1 MEYMNRYADIVARTV
16 KALFAIDV
24 EIKLS
29 RPDPKFGD
37 VATNVAMQLA
47 GRLHESPREIAETI
61 ARELR
66 TNDAFLDAVVAGP
79 GFINITLGAT
89 SLLDMTR
96 QESPLFRAGQ
106 TIVIETNNPNPF
118 KAMHIGHAFN
128 AILGDTIANLLA
140 VSGGQ
145 VYRVSYH
152 GDVGLHVGKSMY
164 ALLRYADG
172 DFTKIESIPK
182 IDRNTFMSKMYA
194 EGSKAYKEDET
205 AQSEIND
212 LAEQS
217 FEPTSGLYIQIYD
230 LCKAWS
236 FEQIDHLVARLGNQ
250 PTVYR
255 FLESDADHRGVEV
268 VKRNVPKVFQE
279 SSGALIFE
287 GSKYGA
293 FDNVFVASNGR
304 GLYAARDLGLMLL
317 KNEQFHPDK
326 SYIVTAE
333 EQRDYFKGVIAAAGL
348 VWPDRKD
355 VTVNISTGTVK
366 LTTGKMS
373 SRDGDVIE
381 IAWLFDQFAA
391 AIAERGG
398 EPTDE
403 IIAGALR
410 YQFLKVKIGGDV
422 VFDVDEAVSLT
433 GNTGSYLQYAHARA
447 RRILEK
453 SGASFVMPITLRD
466 EDYALVRKLGEYAEI
481 VELATRQL
489 EPHHICNYLF
499 ELAQEFNRYYE
510 KNQVIGSEYE
520 QHRLGLV
527 GLYAD
532 ILQAGLAILGIHAP
546 SRM

>member
-1 MEYMNRYADIVARTV
+1 MNYYADIVARTV

-66 TNDAFLDAVVAGP
+66 ANDAFLDAVVAGP
-79 GFINITLGAT
+79 GFINITLGAK

-96 QESPLFRAGQ
+96 QETPSFRAEQ

-205 AQSEIND
+205 AKAEIND

-381 IAWLFDQFAA
+381 IAWLFDQFTA

>member
-1 MEYMNRYADIVARTV
+1 MNEAIANVIKT
-16 KALFAIDV
+16 LFNQDV
-24 EIKLS
+24 EVNVT
-29 RPDPKFGD
+29 RPEPQFGD
-37 VATNVAMQLA
+37 ASTNVALQLA
-47 GRLHESPREIAETI
+47 KPLGKNPREIAEEI
-61 ARELR
+61 AEKLRE
-66 TNDAFLDAVVAGP
+66 TGEYEAVDVAGP
-79 GFINITLGAT
+79 GFINVTFGSGALLEQISREPSAPRLG
-89 SLLDMTR
+89 
-96 QESPLFRAGQ
+96 E

-140 VSGGQ
+140 VSGGK

-164 ALLRYADG
+164 ALLRYAEG
-172 DFTKIESIPK
+172 DFAKIEQIPEAE
-182 IDRNTFMSKMYA
+182 RNSFMSKMYA
-194 EGSKAYKEDET
+194 EGSRAYKEDE
-205 AQSEIND
+205 AAKAEIHD

-217 FEPTSGLYIQIYD
+217 FEPKTALYTQIYD

-255 FLESDADHRGVEV
+255 FLESDADHRGVDV
-268 VKRNVPKVFQE
+268 VKKHVPDVFQE
-279 SSGALIFE
+279 SDGALIFK
-287 GSKYGA
+287 GSEHGS
-293 FDNVFVASNGR
+293 FDNVFVGSNGR

-348 VWPDRKD
+348 VWPERKD

-366 LTTGKMS
+366 LSTGKMS

-381 IAWLFDQFAA
+381 VAWLFDEFAQ
-391 AIAERGG
+391 AIRERGG
-398 EPTDE
+398 EATDE
-403 IIAGALR
+403 IVAGALR
-410 YQFLKVKIGGDV
+410 YQFLRVKIGGDV
-422 VFDVDEAVSLT
+422 VFNIDDAVSLT

-447 RRILEK
+447 RSILDK
-453 SGASFVMPITLRD
+453 SNTSFVRPTVVKQ
-466 EDYALVRKLGEYAEI
+466 EDRALVRKLGEYHE
-481 VELATRQL
+481 VVTRATEQL

-510 KNQVIGSEYE
+510 KNQVIGSDDE

-527 GLYAD
+527 ALYAD
-532 ILQAGLAILGIHAP
+532 TLKAGLAILGIYAP
-546 SRM
+546 ERL

>member
-1 MEYMNRYADIVARTV
+1 MMEQKIATV
-16 KALFAIDV
+16 IKKLYELEVSPALT
-24 EIKLS
+24 
-29 RPDPKFGD
+29 RPEPQFGD
-37 VATNVAMQLA
+37 VATNVALQLA
-47 GRLHESPREIAETI
+47 GQVGKNPREIAEAI
-61 ARELR
+61 AAKLRE
-66 TNDAFLDAVVAGP
+66 TGDYAQVEVAGP
-79 GFINITLGAT
+79 GFINITLGAEA
-89 SLLDMTR
+89 LLELTR
-96 QESPLFRAGQ
+96 QEPVPTRAGQ

-140 VSGGQ
+140 VSGGR

-152 GDVGLHVGKSMY
+152 GDMGLHVGKSMY

-172 DFTKIESIPK
+172 DFSNIESIPELQ
-182 IDRNTFMSKMYA
+182 RNSFMSKMYA
-194 EGSKAYKEDET
+194 EGSRAYKEDE
-205 AQSEIND
+205 AAKSEIND

-217 FEPTSGLYIQIYD
+217 FEPKTGLYIQIYD

-268 VKRNVPKVFQE
+268 VKQYVRAVFKE
-279 SSGALIFE
+279 SNGALIFE
-287 GSKYGA
+287 GSKHGA

-348 VWPDRKD
+348 VWPDKQD

-366 LTTGKMS
+366 LSTGKMS

-381 IAWLFDQFAA
+381 IAWLFDEFAR
-391 AIAERGG
+391 AIRERGG

-403 IIAGALR
+403 IVAGALR
-410 YQFLKVKIGGDV
+410 YQFLKVRIGGDV
-422 VFDVDEAVSLT
+422 IFDINEAVSLT

-453 SGASFVMPITLRD
+453 VTAKWSYPTEVPA
-466 EDYALVRKLGEYAEI
+466 EDRALVRKLGEYHE
-481 VELATRQL
+481 VVSRATALL

-510 KNQVIGSEYE
+510 QHQVVGSDAEA
-520 QHRLGLV
+520 HRAGLV
-527 GLYAD
+527 ATYAD
-532 ILQAGLAILGIHAP
+532 TLKAGLTILGIHAP
-546 SRM
+546 DRM

>member
-1 MEYMNRYADIVARTV
+1 MNEAIANVIKT
-16 KALFAIDV
+16 LFNQDV
-24 EIKLS
+24 EVNVT
-29 RPDPKFGD
+29 RPEPQFGD
-37 VATNVAMQLA
+37 ASTNVALQLA
-47 GRLHESPREIAETI
+47 KPLGKNPREIAEEI
-61 ARELR
+61 AEKLRE
-66 TNDAFLDAVVAGP
+66 TGEYEAVDVAGP
-79 GFINITLGAT
+79 GFINVTFGSGALLEQISREPSAPRLG
-89 SLLDMTR
+89 
-96 QESPLFRAGQ
+96 E

-140 VSGGQ
+140 VSGGR

-164 ALLRYADG
+164 ALLRYAAG
-172 DFTKIESIPK
+172 DFDKIEAISGAE
-182 IDRNTFMSKMYA
+182 RNSFMSKMYA
-194 EGSKAYKEDET
+194 EGSRAYKEDE
-205 AQSEIND
+205 AAKVEIHD

-217 FEPTSGLYIQIYD
+217 FEPKTALYTQIYN

-255 FLESDADHRGVEV
+255 FLESDADHRGVDV
-268 VKRNVPKVFQE
+268 VKKHVPDVFQE
-279 SSGALIFE
+279 SDGALIFK
-287 GSKYGA
+287 GSEHGS
-293 FDNVFVASNGR
+293 FDNVFVGSNGR

-348 VWPDRKD
+348 VWPERKD

-366 LTTGKMS
+366 LSTGKMS

-381 IAWLFDQFAA
+381 VAWLFDEFAQ
-391 AIAERGG
+391 AIRERGG
-398 EPTDE
+398 EATDE
-403 IIAGALR
+403 IVAGALR
-410 YQFLKVKIGGDV
+410 YQFLRVKIGGDV
-422 VFDVDEAVSLT
+422 VFNIDDAVSLT

-447 RRILEK
+447 RSILDK
-453 SGASFVMPITLRD
+453 SNTSFVRPTAVKQ
-466 EDYALVRKLGEYAEI
+466 EDRALVRKLGEYHEI
-481 VELATRQL
+481 VTRATEQL

-510 KNQVIGSEYE
+510 KNQVIGSGSE

-527 GLYAD
+527 ALYAD
-532 ILQAGLAILGIHAP
+532 TLKAGLAILGIHAP
-546 SRM
+546 ERL